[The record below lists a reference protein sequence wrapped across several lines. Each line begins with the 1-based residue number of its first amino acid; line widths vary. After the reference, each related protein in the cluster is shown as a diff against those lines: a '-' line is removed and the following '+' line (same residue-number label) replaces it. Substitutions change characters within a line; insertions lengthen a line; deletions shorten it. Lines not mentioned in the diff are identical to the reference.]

1 NLSERRDRLLA
12 QHPTWQPRTISQ
24 LLAQTAS
31 AQPDRPYVITESRTY
46 TYDDVEQWSRRL
58 ARGLISQGVEP
69 GDHVAMIMANHP
81 EFIAMTFA
89 ISSIGAVA
97 VPLNFLF
104 RTEEMRYVIGQS
116 DCVVLI
122 TMERC
127 RDLDYLAMLDEI
139 APQWETAGGGVTF
152 PNLHK
157 IVTFDPQTHTRSDAW
172 NLESLIAAGDD
183 VSESR
188 VDDRQRAGDPN
199 GISDIVYTSGTTG
212 FPKGAML
219 THENVLRTAYSSAL
233 IRGIGDGHTT
243 VFAMPLYHVFS
254 YVEGLLAVMWVGGA
268 VIPQLMFDPIDT
280 FTSIEAHG
288 ADEVLLV
295 PTMTIALVEHPRR
308 REFDLHT
315 LRTVMSASAPAP
327 IRVWEMVGK
336 ELGVTDIVTAYGQTE
351 TSASTTYTMP
361 GDPLE

>member
-1 NLSERRDRLLA
+1 SRACATIPIRTLTRTHACRTRCRPGSIHADGRQIPRPQPRQELIIRKEASMSTNLSERRDRLLA
-12 QHPTWQPRTISQ
+12 QHPTWQPRTITQ

-81 EFIAMTFA
+81 EFIALKFA

-122 TMERC
+122 TMERF

-157 IVTFDPQTHTRSDAW
+157 
-172 NLESLIAAGDD
+172 
-183 VSESR
+183 
-188 VDDRQRAGDPN
+188 
-199 GISDIVYTSGTTG
+199 
-212 FPKGAML
+212 
-219 THENVLRTAYSSAL
+219 
-233 IRGIGDGHTT
+233 
-243 VFAMPLYHVFS
+243 
-254 YVEGLLAVMWVGGA
+254 
-268 VIPQLMFDPIDT
+268 
-280 FTSIEAHG
+280 
-288 ADEVLLV
+288 
-295 PTMTIALVEHPRR
+295 
-308 REFDLHT
+308 
-315 LRTVMSASAPAP
+315 
-327 IRVWEMVGK
+327 
-336 ELGVTDIVTAYGQTE
+336 
-351 TSASTTYTMP
+351 
-361 GDPLE
+361 